1 MVSIAN
7 ILHLG
12 IKELRVLRADP
23 ILLLL
28 IVYTLTVAV
37 YSVAAD
43 VKMDVR
49 NVAVAVVD
57 EDGSA
62 LSRGIAQAL
71 LRPQFLPAR
80 RIAADA
86 ASGALDRGR
95 FIFIIGI
102 PPRFE
107 ADLLA
112 HRPAAIAIEID
123 ATAMA
128 QAGNGSVDI
137 QRIIAA
143 EVALR
148 IGAAA
153 APVDLVMRARFN
165 PNGIPEW
172 FSAVMEVINSITILS
187 VLLPGAALLREREH
201 GALEHLLALPVT
213 PLEIA
218 LAKIGAS
225 TLAILGVAMLSVLGV
240 VHGLLG
246 VPLAGSLPLFFLG
259 ALLFQVSLAAL
270 GIFLASFTTT
280 TGQFGLLALPVIMLL
295 MLLSGGM
302 TPFESMPGWLQY
314 GVLVSPAMQFVAF
327 AQAVLYRG
335 AGLAIVAP
343 RLLVL
348 LALGAAF
355 LAAAMWSLRRALA
368 RGD

>member
-1 MVSIAN
+1 MVSHAN
-7 ILHLG
+7 IWHLG

-28 IVYTLTVAV
+28 IAYTLTVAV

-57 EDGSA
+57 EDRSR
-62 LSRGIAQAL
+62 LSRDIAYAL
-71 LRPQFLPAR
+71 LPPQFLPAR
-80 RIAADA
+80 LIAANA
-86 ASGALDRGR
+86 ATAALDRGR

-112 HRPAAIAIEID
+112 RRPAEIAIEID

-137 QRIIAA
+137 QQIILA
-143 EVALR
+143 EV
-148 IGAAA
+148 GARMGTAA
-153 APVDLVMRARFN
+153 PPVDLVMRARFN

-172 FSAVMEVINSITILS
+172 FSAVMEVINSMTMLS
-187 VLLPGAALLREREH
+187 ILLPGAALLREREH
-201 GALEHLLALPVT
+201 GTLEHLLALPVT

-225 TLAILGVAMLSVLGV
+225 TLAILGVAVLSVLGV

-246 VPLAGSLPLFFLG
+246 VPLAGSLPLFFAG
-259 ALLFQVSLAAL
+259 ALLFQLSLAAL
-270 GIFLASFTTT
+270 GIFLASFTST

-302 TPFESMPGWLQY
+302 TPLESMPGWLQQ
-314 GVLVSPAMQFVAF
+314 VVQVSPAMQFVAF

-348 LALGAAF
+348 LALGLMF
-355 LAAAMWSLRRALA
+355 LAVAMWSLKRALA
-368 RGD
+368 RGG

>member
-1 MVSIAN
+1 VHITN
-7 ILHLG
+7 IWHLG
-12 IKELRVLRADP
+12 IKELRVLSADP

-37 YSVAAD
+37 YTVAAD

-71 LRPQFLPAR
+71 LPPQFGPAR
-80 RIAADA
+80 LIAANA
-86 ASGALDRGR
+86 ATEALDRGR
-95 FIFIIGI
+95 FTFILGI

-112 HRPAAIAIEID
+112 RRPVEVAIEID

-137 QRIIAA
+137 QQIIRA
-143 EVALR
+143 EVGAR
-148 IGAAA
+148 IGAVAP
-153 APVDLVMRARFN
+153 PVDLVMRARFN

-172 FSAVMEVINSITILS
+172 FSAIMAVINSITILS
-187 VLLPGAALLREREH
+187 ILLPGAALLREREH
-201 GALEHLLALPVT
+201 GTLEHLLALPVT

-218 LAKIGAS
+218 LAKIGAT
-225 TLAILGVAMLSVLGV
+225 TLAILGVAMISVVGV

-246 VPLAGSLPLFFLG
+246 VPLAGSLTLFFAG

-270 GIFLASFTTT
+270 GIFLASFTRT

-302 TPFESMPGWLQY
+302 TPLESMPAWLQQ
-314 GVLVSPAMQFVAF
+314 GVQVSPAMQFVAF
-327 AQAVLYRG
+327 APAVLYRG
-335 AGLAIVAP
+335 AGLGIVWP

-348 LALGAAF
+348 LALGGAF
-355 LAAAMWSLRRALA
+355 LAAAMWSLQRALA

>member
-1 MVSIAN
+1 M
-7 ILHLG
+7 
-12 IKELRVLRADP
+12 LRADP

-28 IVYTLTVAV
+28 VVYTLTVAV

-57 EDGSA
+57 EDSSA

-71 LRPQFLPAR
+71 LPPQFMPAR
-80 RIAADA
+80 LIAADA
-86 ASGALDRGR
+86 ATASLDRGR
-95 FIFIIGI
+95 FIFVIGI

-112 HRPAAIAIEID
+112 RRPVEVAIGID

-137 QRIIAA
+137 QQIIRA
-143 EVALR
+143 EVAAR

-153 APVDLVMRARFN
+153 PPVDLVVRTRFN

-187 VLLPGAALLREREH
+187 ILLPGAALLREREH
-201 GALEHLLALPVT
+201 GTLEHLLALPVT

-270 GIFLASFTTT
+270 GLFLASFTTT

-302 TPFESMPGWLQY
+302 TPLESMPGWLQQ
-314 GVLVSPAMQFVAF
+314 VVQVSPAMQFVAF

-335 AGLAIVAP
+335 AGLDIVAP
-343 RLLVL
+343 RLLIL
-348 LALGAAF
+348 LALGGAF
-355 LAAAMWSLRRALA
+355 LAAAMWSLKRALA
-368 RGD
+368 RGN

>member
-1 MVSIAN
+1 MLRLAN
-7 ILHLG
+7 IWHLG

-37 YSVAAD
+37 YSIAAD
-43 VKMDVR
+43 VKMDVH

-71 LRPQFLPAR
+71 LPPQFLPAQ

-86 ASGALDRGR
+86 AGPALDRGR
-95 FIFIIGI
+95 FIFILGI

-112 HRPAAIAIEID
+112 RRPAEIALEID

-137 QRIIAA
+137 QQIIQA
-143 EVALR
+143 EVAARL
-148 IGAAA
+148 GAAPP
-153 APVDLVMRARFN
+153 PVDLVLRARFN

-172 FSAVMEVINSITILS
+172 FSSVMAVVNSITILS
-187 VLLPGAALLREREH
+187 ILLPGAALLREREH
-201 GALEHLLALPVT
+201 GTLEHLLALPVT

-218 LAKIGAS
+218 LAKIAAS
-225 TLAILGVAMLSVLGV
+225 TLAILGVAVLAVLGV

-246 VPLAGSLPLFFLG
+246 VPLAGSLALFFLG

-295 MLLSGGM
+295 TLLSGGM
-302 TPFESMPGWLQY
+302 TPLESMPVWLQSA
-314 GVLVSPAMQFVAF
+314 VQVSPAMQFVAF
-327 AQAVLYRG
+327 AQAVLYRD

-343 RLLVL
+343 RLLIL
-348 LALGAAF
+348 AALGVAF
-355 LAAAMWSLRRALA
+355 LAAAMWSLHRALA